1 MYRAF
6 GQPSPLVLL
15 AQNQADQ
22 ARTAL
27 AAVPEP
33 PPDHMQEALWCLT
46 ARAAV
51 RLDEHNIAARAETAL
66 RDARAE
72 HAGAASGMLTLGPV
86 ARYLAEAEACA
97 RAG

>member
-1 MYRAF
+1 PYRPWAL
-6 GQPSPLVLL
+6 PLVLL
-15 AQNQADQ
+15 AQDRVEQ

-33 PPDHMQEALWCLT
+33 PHDHMQEALWCLT

-51 RLDEHNIAARAETAL
+51 QLGERRAAARAEAAL
-66 RDARAE
+66 RDAPAE

-86 ARYLAEAEACA
+86 ARYLAEARACA
-97 RAG
+97 GTG